1 MTTIERWN
9 PFQEI
14 ETMRNWMDR
23 WMDNGFTRTTNN
35 MPSTFSP
42 AVDIVQTE
50 TGYELHANLPGYQPE
65 EIEVKVD
72 RDTVTLKAQH
82 EEKVEKNEDNYIY
95 RERRS
100 GSFYRS
106 LRLPET
112 IDGEKVE
119 AHIENG
125 VLKLTLP
132 RLAQAQSRKVEV
144 KTLKQ

>member
-1 MTTIERWN
+1 MTAIERWN

-14 ETMRNWMDR
+14 EAMRNWMDR
-23 WMDNGFTRTTNN
+23 WMDNGFPRTG
-35 MPSTFSP
+35 STITAFNP

-50 TGYELHANLPGYQPE
+50 NGYELHANLPGYKPE

-95 RERRS
+95 RERKS

-106 LRLPET
+106 LRLPEA
-112 IDGEKVE
+112 IDSEKVE

-125 VLKLTLP
+125 VLKLGLP

-144 KTLKQ
+144 KLAKN